1 MTEHEEVGTVTS
13 KIMTKKAIKRFAVQS
28 TRESAKLESRVVPAT
43 HVRSE
48 RVKRFVA
55 QRHQRS

>member
-1 MTEHEEVGTVTS
+1 MTN

>member
-1 MTEHEEVGTVTS
+1 MTS
-13 KIMTKKAIKRFAVQS
+13 KIITKKAIRLFAVQS
-28 TRESAKLESRVVPAT
+28 TRESAKLERRVVPAT

-55 QRHQRS
+55 QRRQRP